1 MAPGTRRPVNTT
13 SSVSAHEETIPPPE
27 RRDALQKAM
36 LGWVATN
43 GRSFPWRKPAATPYQ
58 VLVAELLLKR
68 TTASA
73 AARLFPQFL
82 YKYPAHAHLVTSS
95 EEELARDLVPVGL
108 HVQRAKAVVRL
119 AQYLDKHES
128 GMVPT
133 TLERLKRVPGLGD
146 YSARAILSFGHGT
159 PVAVVDANVARILQ
173 RLFQEVMPRRPSQ
186 GLLQSVADSILPKS
200 DHQMFNFGLL
210 DIGALVCRYVDP
222 KCAACPLIG
231 LCDYA
236 SGAGKA
242 QEHAKPLT
250 SRLRQV
256 RMGKGVSLVK
266 LARDAR
272 VTKLTIINIEA
283 GRTRP
288 RTDTVRKLAGA
299 LGVPPEEV
307 APGTV
312 HTPNR

>member
-1 MAPGTRRPVNTT
+1 MSRNAST
-13 SSVSAHEETIPPPE
+13 SDSEKTIPLPA
-27 RRDALQKAM
+27 RRDALQRAV
-36 LGWVATN
+36 LVWATVN
-43 GRSFPWRKPAATPYQ
+43 GRAFAWREPGSTPYRI
-58 VLVAELLLKR
+58 LVAELLLKR
-68 TTASA
+68 TTATA
-73 AARLFPQFL
+73 ASRLYTPFL
-82 YKYPAHAHLVTSS
+82 RKYPTPKDLAMSS
-95 EEELARDLVPVGL
+95 EEDLTRDLVPVGL
-108 HVQRAKAVVRL
+108 YVQRAKAVARL
-119 AQYLDKHES
+119 AQYLDNHES

-222 KCAACPLIG
+222 KCDACPLIG

-256 RMGKGVSLVK
+256 RMRKGVSLVK

>member
-1 MAPGTRRPVNTT
+1 MICGTP
-13 SSVSAHEETIPPPE
+13 I
-27 RRDALQKAM
+27 
-36 LGWVATN
+36 G
-43 GRSFPWRKPAATPYQ
+43 GRS
-58 VLVAELLLKR
+58 
-68 TTASA
+68 
-73 AARLFPQFL
+73 
-82 YKYPAHAHLVTSS
+82 
-95 EEELARDLVPVGL
+95 
-108 HVQRAKAVVRL
+108 
-119 AQYLDKHES
+119 
-128 GMVPT
+128 
-133 TLERLKRVPGLGD
+133 
-146 YSARAILSFGHGT
+146 
-159 PVAVVDANVARILQ
+159 
-173 RLFQEVMPRRPSQ
+173 
-186 GLLQSVADSILPKS
+186 
-200 DHQMFNFGLL
+200 
-210 DIGALVCRYVDP
+210 
-222 KCAACPLIG
+222 IG

-312 HTPNR
+312 THRTDEFLRLKALRSCKE